1 MIYVL
6 TCGEYSDYHIIMATT
21 DEEKAFYFQRL
32 YPAAQIEYFDDSNIQ
47 TMPLFSLKVWKKDGI
62 VRASE
67 CDRFEGIETNK
78 VYENS
83 VMFNAYVQAKNEDTA
98 KKIFFDLYTQYKAE
112 KEGIS

>member
-47 TMPLFSLKVWKKDGI
+47 TMPLFSLRMWKDDGI
-62 VRASE
+62 VRAFES
-67 CDRFEGIETNK
+67 DRFEGIEINK
-78 VYENS
+78 VYEKS
-83 VMFNAYVQAKNEDTA
+83 RIFYAYVQAKDEDTP
-98 KKIFFDLYTQYKAE
+98 KKIYFDLYTQYKAE